1 MRVTPNISKAVL
13 VAEAEAQNSKY
24 PQYKGHWS
32 GPEWKL
38 FLIKKNVKT
47 KMGLAFE
54 KGEVVLGKVDALP
67 IESGPYIGQQSFTC
81 YSSRNRIDT
90 GLRACH
96 VTIYDLR
103 FL

>member
-1 MRVTPNISKAVL
+1 MKVTSNISKAVL
-13 VAEAEAQNSKY
+13 VAEAEAQNAKY
-24 PQYKGHWS
+24 PQYKGHWD

-38 FLIKKNVKT
+38 FMIRKNVRT

-54 KGEVVLGKVDALP
+54 KGEVVLGKVNSTP
-67 IESGPYIGQQSFTC
+67 IFSGPYAGQQSFTC
-81 YSSRNRIDT
+81 YSAKNRIDT